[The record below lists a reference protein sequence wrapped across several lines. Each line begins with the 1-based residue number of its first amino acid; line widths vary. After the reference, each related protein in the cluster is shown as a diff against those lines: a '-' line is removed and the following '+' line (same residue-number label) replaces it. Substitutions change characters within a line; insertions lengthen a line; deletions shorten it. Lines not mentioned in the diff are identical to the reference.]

1 MDFPFDE
8 LDSTVVPILGE
19 TVIVLDHSIGINTVL
34 AINLTTPIGCVG
46 LSANIWCQLSAMET
60 KFTLLPERRTME
72 IRAALH
78 SSLSRSVFVMWRL
91 RRAETLERTPD
102 CHVTLCKHAQLACC
116 VLIQRLAFNR
126 GHQRCG
132 FRWLMMWYGLS
143 QLGSCSLGSIEIE
156 LRLYAESQ
164 LISEAWW
171 SWSKG
176 HCEGIE
182 AFKREISLDYATFNE
197 ILQKMF
203 SFWGYFYL
211 VYFSPTFSTKWGWWL
226 RVNPVLYLL

>member
-1 MDFPFDE
+1 MDFPLDE
-8 LDSTVVPILGE
+8 LDSTVVPVLGG
-19 TVIVLDHSIGINTVL
+19 TVIVLDHSVGINTVL
-34 AINLTTPIGCVG
+34 AINLSAPIGCVG

-78 SSLSRSVFVMWRL
+78 LSPSRSVFVMWRL

-102 CHVTLCKHAQLACC
+102 CHVTLCKHTQLACC

-132 FRWLMMWYGLS
+132 LRWLMMWYGLT
-143 QLGSCSLGSIEIE
+143 QLGSCSLGSIAIE

-164 LISEAWW
+164 LISEVWW

-182 AFKREISLDYATFNE
+182 AF
-197 ILQKMF
+197 
-203 SFWGYFYL
+203 
-211 VYFSPTFSTKWGWWL
+211 
-226 RVNPVLYLL
+226 